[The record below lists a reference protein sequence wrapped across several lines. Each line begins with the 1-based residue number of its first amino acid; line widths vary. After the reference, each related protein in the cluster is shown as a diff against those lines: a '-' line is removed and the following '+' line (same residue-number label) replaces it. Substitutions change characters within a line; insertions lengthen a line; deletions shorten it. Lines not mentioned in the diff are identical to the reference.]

1 MRNTN
6 IKFNKFLAGA
16 IVLLLSIFL
25 FVTFDNFGAGITSAY
40 DYQGEK
46 TIEIPN
52 LDDDFDDSCVVVIID
67 KKTSKINKKFDNSYF
82 GNAGIESVEDLTY
95 ITGNIDEK
103 VYLNK
108 EDFRQ
113 IFKLNLQ
120 KKSKLS
126 VIDTLMTLKTVEGI
140 SWAGPNYIDKLP
152 QMVSSQI
159 DLMSIKDL
167 YHNEWGL
174 YKKNGIN
181 ITGAWNITKGDKRVK
196 EIGRAH
202 V

>member
-1 MRNTN
+1 MRNTK

-126 VIDTLMTLKTVEGI
+126 IIIIITR
-140 SWAGPNYIDKLP
+140 KL
-152 QMVSSQI
+152 
-159 DLMSIKDL
+159 
-167 YHNEWGL
+167 
-174 YKKNGIN
+174 
-181 ITGAWNITKGDKRVK
+181 
-196 EIGRAH
+196 
-202 V
+202 